1 MNILRIACRSFHC
14 LRCGPLLNENRG
26 WSSKKIIKLVNK
38 SSLSNKEFTEKV
50 RDGTKD
56 IPEWKKQKM
65 AVRKKLQGQRWN
77 PPKKISQ
84 EQMEALRLLKFNFPE
99 LTASDLADRFKI
111 SPEAVRRILKSNWKR
126 TDEENNNTYE
136 RWKRRGERI
145 KEMYQRKEDADFV
158 SNQIVTSRKIVL
170 GSNSNSPELIAR
182 NVRTFKHF
190 KPNNS
195 TPEKKNTNKLYIL
208 KHLGSKQ

>member
-14 LRCGPLLNENRG
+14 LRCGSLLNENKG

-38 SSLSNKEFTEKV
+38 SSLSNKEFAGKV
-50 RDGTKD
+50 RDDTKE

-65 AVRKKLQGQRWN
+65 AVRKKLQGNRWN
-77 PPKKISQ
+77 PSKKISQ

-126 TDEENNNTYE
+126 TDEENNNTHE

-145 KEMYQRKEDADFV
+145 KEMYQKKENAEFV
-158 SNQIVTSRKIVL
+158 SSQIITGRKLIL
-170 GSNSNSPELIAR
+170 GSNANSSELMAKSI
-182 NVRTFKHF
+182 RTPRHFKH
-190 KPNNS
+190 NNDI
-195 TPEKKNTNKLYIL
+195 PEKKSTNKLYIL
-208 KHLGSKQ
+208 KHLASKQ